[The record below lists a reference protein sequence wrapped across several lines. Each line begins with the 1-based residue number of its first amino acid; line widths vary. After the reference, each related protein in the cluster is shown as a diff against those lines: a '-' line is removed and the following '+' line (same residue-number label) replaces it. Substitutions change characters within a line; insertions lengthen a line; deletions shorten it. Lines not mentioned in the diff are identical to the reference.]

1 MKNKR
6 IHNNEMKLRIM
17 GVNAAGIK
25 CKLQSFNHILNKL
38 KPQIWS
44 MQETK
49 LKNKEVLNT
58 EASKNY
64 QIYYLNRKTSEG
76 GGLAIGVDKNIESI
90 LIREGDNVIEAVVVL
105 AMIANI
111 PVCIV
116 TAYGPQENANKEK
129 KEKFWE
135 FLGEETNKAEVE
147 NQGLIIQMD
156 GNCHVGND
164 IIKNDPNNQNING
177 RLLVEFLNRN
187 PSLILANKLN
197 ICEGNITRKRV
208 LKNRTEQ
215 AILDFILLNDKIGPY
230 LNKMVIDENREFCL
244 SNFGQ
249 MKKNRRVIETDHN
262 TIFADFDITLP
273 KRKPERIELFNL
285 RNKTCQ
291 EKFTEETRVN
301 TELIKCFEN
310 ELPLEIQSKNWLK
323 LFNSILHKCFRK
335 VRVAQNSG
343 KNKLKSDLIQERI
356 DMINEE
362 KITIDEDIK
371 AKMNIRIKEIE
382 EKIGD
387 EIAESYYKEII
398 DTIEALGGDHHNLN
412 GSGRSELW
420 KLLRRKVPKNAPII
434 PIGKKDKAGN
444 LITNYE
450 GLKSLY
456 LTTYMNRLR
465 NRPIKEKYQEIKNM
479 KEELFEMRL
488 NLAKSNKSAPWTMDD
503 LVNTLKELKGGKAR
517 DPNGWSNDIFT
528 NEVAGECLKLSMLKL
543 FNRMKMENFIPE
555 FMQNADITTIYKG
568 KGEKYNLENDRG
580 IFLVS
585 IFRSIL
591 MRLIYRDKYSIIDKN
606 MSDSQVG
613 ARKRKSV
620 RNHIYGF

>member
-38 KPQIWS
+38 KPQIWA

-90 LIREGDNVIEAVVVL
+90 LIREGDDVIEAVVVL

-111 PVCIV
+111 PVRIV

-420 KLLRRKVPKNAPII
+420 KLLKRKVPKNAPII

-488 NLAKSNKSAPWTMDD
+488 
-503 LVNTLKELKGGKAR
+503 
-517 DPNGWSNDIFT
+517 
-528 NEVAGECLKLSMLKL
+528 
-543 FNRMKMENFIPE
+543 
-555 FMQNADITTIYKG
+555 
-568 KGEKYNLENDRG
+568 
-580 IFLVS
+580 
-585 IFRSIL
+585 
-591 MRLIYRDKYSIIDKN
+591 
-606 MSDSQVG
+606 
-613 ARKRKSV
+613 
-620 RNHIYGF
+620 